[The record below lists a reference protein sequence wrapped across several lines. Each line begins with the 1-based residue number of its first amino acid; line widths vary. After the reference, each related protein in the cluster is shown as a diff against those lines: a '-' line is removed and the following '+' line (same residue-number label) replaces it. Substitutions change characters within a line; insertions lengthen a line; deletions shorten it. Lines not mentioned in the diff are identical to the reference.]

1 LFIGIFVGGVL
12 PGWHVIVGDNQCG
25 TNPYVWY
32 FMGVRSRCE
41 CDNRSPVSGGEEVR
55 KCDI

>member
-1 LFIGIFVGGVL
+1 VWDEL
-12 PGWHVIVGDNQCG
+12 PGVIFYGCEES
-25 TNPYVWY
+25 P
-32 FMGVRSRCE
+32 GVIFYGCE